1 MILHF
6 KTLFIL
12 FFITKVLSHN
22 THNTTI
28 EANKNKN
35 KNTFLIKTNLTKE
48 ELESLLQEHEGQTK
62 VVNLKNNIY
71 QDGDNI
77 TTEEGLNREI
87 EDEIRDDA
95 LIPLDEFH
103 VKEVK
108 TSETTNFI
116 VQKNN
121 KLIDTLY
128 ERKFGKIYAYL
139 TIAFFIFAMIYF
151 NNLNGNKNAGD
162 KNGKFNNYI
171 EFDDNREY
179 MLAEY
184 D

>member
-1 MILHF
+1 MILPF

-28 EANKNKN
+28 EANKN
-35 KNTFLIKTNLTKE
+35 TFLIKTNLTKE
-48 ELESLLQEHEGQTK
+48 ELESLLQEQEGQTK
-62 VVNLKNNIY
+62 VINLKKNIY
-71 QDGDNI
+71 EDGDNI
-77 TTEEGLNREI
+77 TTEEGLNGEI

-95 LIPLDEFH
+95 LIPMDAFH

-121 KLIDTLY
+121 KFIDVLY

-151 NNLNGNKNAGD
+151 NNLNGNKNAD
-162 KNGKFNNYI
+162 NKNGKFKNYY

>member
-1 MILHF
+1 MILPF

-28 EANKNKN
+28 EANKN
-35 KNTFLIKTNLTKE
+35 TFLIKTNLTKE
-48 ELESLLQEHEGQTK
+48 ELESLLQEQEGQTK
-62 VVNLKNNIY
+62 VINLKKNIY
-71 QDGDNI
+71 EDGDNI

-95 LIPLDEFH
+95 LIPMDAFH

-121 KLIDTLY
+121 KFIDVLY

-139 TIAFFIFAMIYF
+139 TIAFFIFAMVYF
-151 NNLNGNKNAGD
+151 NNLNGNKNADD
-162 KNGKFNNYI
+162 KNGKFKNNY

>member
-1 MILHF
+1 MILPF

-28 EANKNKN
+28 EANKN
-35 KNTFLIKTNLTKE
+35 TFLIKTNLTKE
-48 ELESLLQEHEGQTK
+48 ELESLLQEQEGQTK
-62 VVNLKNNIY
+62 VINLKKNIY
-71 QDGDNI
+71 EDGDNI

-95 LIPLDEFH
+95 LIPLHEFH

-108 TSETTNFI
+108 TTETTNFI

-121 KLIDTLY
+121 KFIDALY

-151 NNLNGNKNAGD
+151 NKLNGNKNAGD

>member
-1 MILHF
+1 MILPF

-22 THNTTI
+22 THNSTI
-28 EANKNKN
+28 EAN

-48 ELESLLQEHEGQTK
+48 ELESLLQEQEGQTK
-62 VVNLKNNIY
+62 VINLKKNIY
-71 QDGDNI
+71 EDGDNI

-95 LIPLDEFH
+95 LIPMDAFH
-103 VKEVK
+103 LKEVK
-108 TSETTNFI
+108 TSETINFI

-121 KLIDTLY
+121 KFIDVLY

-151 NNLNGNKNAGD
+151 NNLNGNKNAD
-162 KNGKFNNYI
+162 NKNGKFKNYY

>member
-1 MILHF
+1 MYIYCSYV
-6 KTLFIL
+6 LFIL

-28 EANKNKN
+28 EANKN
-35 KNTFLIKTNLTKE
+35 TFLIKTNLTKE
-48 ELESLLQEHEGQTK
+48 ELESLLQEQEGQTK
-62 VVNLKNNIY
+62 VINLKKNIY
-71 QDGDNI
+71 EDGDNI

-95 LIPLDEFH
+95 LIPMDAFH

-108 TSETTNFI
+108 ISETTNFI

-121 KLIDTLY
+121 KFIDVLY

-139 TIAFFIFAMIYF
+139 TIAFFIFAMVYF
-151 NNLNGNKNAGD
+151 NNLNGNKNADD
-162 KNGKFNNYI
+162 KNGKFKNYY

>member
-1 MILHF
+1 MILPF

-28 EANKNKN
+28 EANKN
-35 KNTFLIKTNLTKE
+35 TFLIKTNLTKE
-48 ELESLLQEHEGQTK
+48 ELESLLQEQEGQTK
-62 VVNLKNNIY
+62 VINLKKNIY
-71 QDGDNI
+71 EDGDNI

-95 LIPLDEFH
+95 LIPLHEFH

-108 TSETTNFI
+108 TTETTNFI

-121 KLIDTLY
+121 KFIDALY

-151 NNLNGNKNAGD
+151 NKLNGNKNAGD
-162 KNGKFNNYI
+162 KNGKFNNYM
-171 EFDDNREY
+171 EFDDNRDY

>member
-1 MILHF
+1 MILPF

-28 EANKNKN
+28 EAN

-62 VVNLKNNIY
+62 VVNLKKNISL
-71 QDGDNI
+71 DGDNI
-77 TTEEGLNREI
+77 TTEEGLNGEI

-95 LIPLDEFH
+95 LIPMDAFH

-121 KLIDTLY
+121 KFIDVLY

-151 NNLNGNKNAGD
+151 NNLNGNKNAD
-162 KNGKFNNYI
+162 NKNGKFKNYY

>member
-1 MILHF
+1 MILPF

-28 EANKNKN
+28 EANKN
-35 KNTFLIKTNLTKE
+35 TFLIKTNLTKE
-48 ELESLLQEHEGQTK
+48 ELESLLQEQEGQTK
-62 VVNLKNNIY
+62 VINLKKNIY
-71 QDGDNI
+71 EDGDNI

-95 LIPLDEFH
+95 LIPMDAFH

-121 KLIDTLY
+121 KFIDVLY

-139 TIAFFIFAMIYF
+139 TIAFFIFAMVYF
-151 NNLNGNKNAGD
+151 NNLNGNKNADD
-162 KNGKFNNYI
+162 KNGKFKNYY

>member
-1 MILHF
+1 MILPF

-28 EANKNKN
+28 EANKN
-35 KNTFLIKTNLTKE
+35 TFLIKTNLTKE
-48 ELESLLQEHEGQTK
+48 ELESLLQEQEGQTK
-62 VVNLKNNIY
+62 VINLKKNIY
-71 QDGDNI
+71 EDGDNI

-95 LIPLDEFH
+95 LIPMDAFH

-121 KLIDTLY
+121 KFIDALY

-151 NNLNGNKNAGD
+151 NKLNGNKNAGD

>member
-1 MILHF
+1 MILPF

-28 EANKNKN
+28 EANKN
-35 KNTFLIKTNLTKE
+35 TFLIKTNLTKE
-48 ELESLLQEHEGQTK
+48 ELESLLQEQEGQTK
-62 VVNLKNNIY
+62 VINLKKNIY
-71 QDGDNI
+71 EDGDNI

-95 LIPLDEFH
+95 LIPMDAFH

-121 KLIDTLY
+121 KFIDVLY

-151 NNLNGNKNAGD
+151 NNLKGNKNADD
-162 KNGKFNNYI
+162 KNGKFKNYY